1 VLGPLFATPSK
12 AQYGTPL
19 GVEVLAN
26 VATLPVVAIGGIT
39 TERAA
44 AVRRAGAAGVAV
56 VRAILDAAD
65 PGAAA
70 AALVAAVADV
80 APNGR

>member
-1 VLGPLFATPSK
+1 
-12 AQYGTPL
+12 
-19 GVEVLAN
+19 
-26 VATLPVVAIGGIT
+26 VVAIGGIT